1 MSDEGEGF
9 LARWSRRKAL
19 VREGK
24 AVLPEAPAP
33 VAPPPAPVAKSAPLP
48 APPVVEAPAPE
59 RPPAPTLDDV
69 AQLTRSSDY
78 TRFVAPDVDPQVKN
92 AALKK
97 LFADPQFNVMDGL
110 DVYIDDYGKPDPLPP
125 SVLRRLVQSRM
136 LGLFDDPPRDDADTP
151 AGAADRGPTTPA
163 ALGNPGGDPASIAT
177 LAPPDEDPDLRLQP
191 HDAAGCADGAAHRAG
206 ALQDAAGQR

>member
-1 MSDEGEGF
+1 MSGAGDSGFLSRWARRKADARRGLPQPEPAVHELAAPVPRAAETEGEGG
-9 LARWSRRKAL
+9 APEHDAKAL
-19 VREGK
+19 
-24 AVLPEAPAP
+24 
-33 VAPPPAPVAKSAPLP
+33 PPP
-48 APPVVEAPAPE
+48 
-59 RPPAPTLDDV
+59 PTLADV
-69 AQLTRSSDY
+69 GQLNADSDY
-78 TRFVAPDVDPQVKN
+78 TRFVAADVEPQVRN
-92 AALKK
+92 AAMKK
-97 LFADPQFNVMDGL
+97 LFSEPGFNVMDGL